1 MKEIEVLVSKLADDL
16 VKAMR
21 EYFAAEKRDP
31 EYSDIREYNLLE
43 GLEELIHDLD
53 YRGGIY
59 SAYDLDLNAVNYWA
73 DIIKAKI
80 SVIGAV
86 GGLDLMREVQ
96 SALGKYDD
104 ENNRFPGLFDSLA
117 DGVSGWMI

>member
-1 MKEIEVLVSKLADDL
+1 MNWPMILLKQCESI
-16 VKAMR
+16 
-21 EYFAAEKRDP
+21 FAAEKRDP
-31 EYSDIREYNLLE
+31 EYSDIRESNLLD
-43 GLEELIHDLD
+43 GLEEIIHDLD

-59 SAYDLDLNAVNYWA
+59 TEYELNLNAVNYWA

-86 GGLDLMREVQ
+86 GGVDLMREIQ

-117 DGVSGWMI
+117 DGVSGWMV